1 MKAGIMEGWQAHKF
15 GGSSLA
21 SAERFKCVANLVNE
35 KKNAV
40 IVSAVS
46 GITDALINLMNLAA
60 QNKPYKDA
68 LNDIRDRHYAI
79 TNDLLE
85 IDQRTKVAVA
95 IQSDIYDIEN
105 ILRSVVLL
113 GTYSED
119 IYDLIAG
126 YGEQWSAKI
135 VTTYLSSSTDH
146 TVVYIDARDI
156 LFIEK
161 EKHTI
166 QVLWKKSEKAFK
178 TFCMENPA
186 NIYVIT
192 GFIASLKDGKHTT
205 LDRNGSDFSA
215 SIFARLGS
223 MENLTIWTDVD
234 GIMSA
239 DPKKVPSAFVLD
251 ELTYEEVLELAY
263 FGAQVIHP
271 KAIAP
276 AIEKEIPIYIRNSF
290 NPKHPGTKIYKDAQS
305 LHKIKGLSHIDNIA
319 LITLEGSG
327 MIGVPGFAAKVFGI
341 LHDINVS
348 VILITQASSEHS
360 ICFAIPAH
368 EIKRSVEHLSKQLKF
383 ELKEKI
389 IKKIESEKD
398 CSVLAI
404 VGEKM
409 VGSFGIAETV
419 CKSLAKASVNIKAI
433 AQGSSERNMS
443 LAIDSHNVTKALRAV
458 HSAFYLSNKTLS
470 IGVIGPGLV
479 VKTLLNQLH
488 REKKRLEDTLN
499 LSMRIRGI
507 MNSKHM
513 LLDEKE
519 INLSSWE
526 ERLEKKSEKISISKF
541 SSHIA
546 SDEFPHNVIIDC
558 TSSEKICDKYGEFIK
573 SGLHI
578 ITPNKKANS
587 APYAEYKKL
596 METVDNSQSQYLY
609 EATVCAGLPV
619 ITTLQDLLATGDEI
633 IEIEGIFSGTLAYI
647 FHHFKEDSK
656 FSEIVAMAKEKGY
669 TEPDP
674 RDDLSGMDIARKV
687 VILAREIGI
696 EIELEDVMVKSLV
709 PYELKDLNV
718 NEFMKKLPSHDE
730 EMMSL
735 LQEAI
740 GKGET
745 LRYAGTVHKD
755 GTVTVDLKSYPAN
768 HPFSN
773 VKESD
778 NIVSFTTKMYCE
790 QPLIIKG
797 PGAGAEVTA
806 AGIFADILR
815 LARSL
820 E

>member
-1 MKAGIMEGWQAHKF
+1 MNSEIMDGWKAHKF

-21 SAERFKCVANLVNE
+21 NAERFKCVARLINE
-35 KKNAV
+35 KKNTV
-40 IVSAVS
+40 IVSAVY

-68 LNDIRDRHYAI
+68 LNGIRDKHYAI

-85 IDQRTKVAVA
+85 INQRTKLAVA

-105 ILRSVVLL
+105 ILRSVSLI
-113 GTYSED
+113 GSYSED
-119 IYDLIAG
+119 IYDLITG

-135 VTTYLSSSTDH
+135 LTAYLSSSTSH
-146 TVVYIDARDI
+146 NTVYIDARDI

-161 EKHTI
+161 EKHI
-166 QVLWKKSEKAFK
+166 IHVLRRKSEKAFK

-186 NIYVIT
+186 DIYVVT
-192 GFIASLKDGKHTT
+192 GFIASYRDGKHTT
-205 LDRNGSDFSA
+205 LGRNGSDFSA
-215 SIFARLGS
+215 SIFAGLGN

-263 FGAQVIHP
+263 FGANIIHP
-271 KAIAP
+271 KTIAP
-276 AIEKEIPIYIRNSF
+276 AIEKEIPIYVRNSF
-290 NPKHPGTKIYKDAQS
+290 NPDYPGTKIYKDAKS
-305 LHKIKGLSHIDNIA
+305 FHKIKGLSYIDNTA
-319 LITLEGSG
+319 LITIEGSG
-327 MIGVPGFAAKVFGI
+327 MIGVPGFASKVFGI
-341 LHDINVS
+341 LHEINVS
-348 VILITQASSEHS
+348 VTLITQASSEHS
-360 ICFAIPAH
+360 ICFAIPSP
-368 EIKRSVEHLSKQLKF
+368 EIKRSLEHLKKQLKF
-383 ELKEKI
+383 ELREKM
-389 IKKIESEKD
+389 IKKIESEKG
-398 CSVLAI
+398 CSILAV
-404 VGEKM
+404 VGENM
-409 VGSFGIAETV
+409 VGSYGIAATV
-419 CKSLAKASVNIKAI
+419 CKSLARASVNIKAI

-443 LAIDSHNVTKALRAV
+443 IVIDSHNVTKALRAV

-470 IGVIGPGLV
+470 IGIIGPGLV
-479 VKTLLNQLH
+479 GKTLVNLLQ
-488 REKKRLEDTLN
+488 REKERLENRLN
-499 LSMRIRGI
+499 LSIRIRGI

-513 LLDEKE
+513 LLNEKE
-519 INLSSWE
+519 IDLNAWE
-526 ERLEKKSEKISISKF
+526 ERLEKKSEKINMSKF
-541 SSHIA
+541 SNHIA
-546 SDEFPHNVIIDC
+546 SDEYPHNVIIDC
-558 TSSEKICDKYGEFIK
+558 TSSEKICDRYIEFIEN
-573 SGLHI
+573 GLHI

-587 APYAEYKKL
+587 APYESYKKL
-596 METVDNSQSQYLY
+596 METVDNSQCQYFY

-647 FHHFKEDSK
+647 FHHFKEGCK

-669 TEPDP
+669 AEPDP
-674 RDDLSGMDIARKV
+674 RDDLSGMDITRKV

-696 EIELEDVMVKSLV
+696 AIELEDVKVTSLV

-718 NEFMKKLPSHDE
+718 NEFMKKLPLYDDK
-730 EMMSL
+730 MMSL
-735 LQEAI
+735 LQEAV

-745 LRYAGTVHKD
+745 LRYAGKIHKD
-755 GTVTVDLKSYPAN
+755 GNVTVALQSYPAN
-768 HPFSN
+768 HAFSN
-773 VKESD
+773 LKESD
-778 NIVSFTTKMYCE
+778 NIVSFTTRRYYD

>member
-1 MKAGIMEGWQAHKF
+1 METGIMEGWKTHKF

-21 SAERFKCVANLVNE
+21 NADRFKCVANLIKE
-35 KKNAV
+35 KRNTV
-40 IVSAVS
+40 IVSAVF
-46 GITDALINLMNLAA
+46 GITDALINLINLSA

-85 IDQRTKVAVA
+85 INQRTKVAVD
-95 IQSDIYDIEN
+95 IQSDIYNIEH
-105 ILRSVVLL
+105 ILRSVSLI
-113 GTYSED
+113 GSYSEE

-135 VTTYLSSSTDH
+135 LTAYLSSFTDYKAA
-146 TVVYIDARDI
+146 YIDARKVLYI
-156 LFIEK
+156 KK
-161 EKHTI
+161 ERHTI
-166 QVLWKKSEKAFK
+166 HILWKKSEKAFR
-178 TFCMENPA
+178 TFCAENPA
-186 NIYVIT
+186 DIYIVT
-192 GFIASLKDGKHTT
+192 GFIASYQDGKHAT
-205 LDRNGSDFSA
+205 LGRNGSDFSA

-223 MENLTIWTDVD
+223 TENLTIWTDVD

-251 ELTYEEVLELAY
+251 ELTYEEVMELAY
-263 FGAQVIHP
+263 FGAHIIHP

-276 AIEKEIPIYIRNSF
+276 AIEKEIPIYIKNSY
-290 NPKHPGTKIYKDAQS
+290 NPEFPGTKIYKDAKS
-305 LHKIKGLSHIDNIA
+305 LHRIKGLSHVDNIA

-341 LHDINVS
+341 LNEINVS

-368 EIKRSVEHLSKQLKF
+368 DTKRSVDHLRKQLKF
-383 ELKEKI
+383 EMKEKI

-398 CSVLAI
+398 CSILAI

-409 VGSFGIAETV
+409 IGSFGIAATIA
-419 CKSLAKASVNIKAI
+419 KALAKASVNIKAI

-443 LAIDSHNVTKALRAV
+443 LAIDSYNVTKALRAV

-470 IGVIGPGLV
+470 IGIIGPGQVGKALI
-479 VKTLLNQLH
+479 NQLH
-488 REKKRLEDTLN
+488 REEKRLEETLN
-499 LSMRIRGI
+499 ISMRIRGI
-507 MNSKHM
+507 MDIKQM
-513 LLDEKE
+513 LLNEKE
-519 INLSSWE
+519 IDHSSWE
-526 ERLEKKSEKISISKF
+526 GRLEIKGEKSNINKF
-541 SSHIA
+541 INHIA
-546 SDEFPHNVIIDC
+546 SDEYPHNVIIDC
-558 TSSEKICDKYGEFIK
+558 TSSEKICERYEEFINH
-573 SGLHI
+573 GLHI
-578 ITPNKKANS
+578 ITPNKKASS
-587 APYAEYKKL
+587 APYASYQKL
-596 METVDNSQSQYLY
+596 RETVNNSQCQYFY

-633 IEIEGIFSGTLAYI
+633 IEIEGIFSGTLSYI
-647 FHHFKEDSK
+647 FHHFKGDSS
-656 FSEIVAMAKEKGY
+656 FSDIVKMAKEKGY

-709 PYELKDLNV
+709 PYELKDLSVSDFIN
-718 NEFMKKLPSHDE
+718 KLPLYDDS
-730 EMMSL
+730 MMNL

-740 GKGET
+740 GKGEI
-745 LRYAGTVHKD
+745 LRYVGKIHKD
-755 GTVTVDLKSYPAN
+755 GTISVDIKSYPAN
-768 HPFSN
+768 HAFSN
-773 VKESD
+773 LKESD
-778 NIVSFTTKMYCE
+778 NIVSFTTRRYYD
-790 QPLIIKG
+790 QPLIIRG